1 MGSSQKQR
9 TGKRQGQQFLRGARP
24 RRLSLKRRRRRQM
37 LAGTTIT
44 LLTLFA
50 AAAGWLAGAQ
60 ALHYLHSA
68 PSFGVVDL
76 EINSCPRVERVELT
90 ALNRTAEH
98 RTNIFTINLGRLARE
113 VEEHRWV
120 ESCSIKRIL
129 PDRLRVQV
137 EEKVPAGLA
146 RHGDRLLLVDSQ
158 GAVIEEPPASE
169 AWAGRFPL
177 LTGFDDETAWEGHQ
191 GRVRKNLSLAE
202 QLKTMEQTRDIPR
215 VDRIDVTEKSNTT
228 IYFAGREYPV
238 LLGEDGY
245 TEKLARYRLLEQT
258 LEERHGGNLQYVDLR
273 FHDRVIVKP
282 LEGTGEE
289 GRS

>member
-1 MGSSQKQR
+1 MAEYVVAAILETAEKE
-9 TGKRQGQQFLRGARP
+9 
-24 RRLSLKRRRRRQM
+24 
-37 LAGTTIT
+37 LAKVENISETIT
-44 LLTLFA
+44 ALKEKIDKQHHR
-50 AAAGWLAGAQ
+50 LAESCR
-60 ALHYLHSA
+60 ALSKKRA
-68 PSFGVVDL
+68 
-76 EINSCPRVERVELT
+76 RVAR
-90 ALNRTAEH
+90 
-98 RTNIFTINLGRLARE
+98 RLARE

-177 LTGFDDETAWEGHQ
+177 LTGFDEETAWEGHQ

-202 QLKTMEQTRDIPR
+202 QLKSMEQTRDIPR